1 RTTGAEPGRDGCRV
15 PLPWVGGAPGNGFGP
30 TGKTWLPQ
38 PDVYAELAADQQ
50 YGVEGST
57 FEMYRAALGLR
68 RAENLGA
75 GVLSWVDSLA
85 EHPDVVAFR
94 VADVVVVANLSAT
107 PFALP
112 AGAQVLVASGELD
125 AGSGELPSDTTVWL
139 RG

>member
-1 RTTGAEPGRDGCRV
+1 M